1 MILSDSNDSVAATVK
16 QMAALTMVSN
26 QLTDIQQ
33 KNMKM
38 FPLVFFEGVKEARV
52 DYDLSRRHD
61 VDLDKDNNLT
71 VKAPLRNNF
80 VAYYLTLD
88 EKAQGESVDRRFKAL
103 EASVR
108 SLFWKDVTVE
118 VYFNDKIIYKSAKNG
133 K

>member
-1 MILSDSNDSVAATVK
+1 MSEANDDSVAATVK

-38 FPLVFFEGVKEARV
+38 FPLIFFEGVKEAKV
-52 DYDLSRRHD
+52 DFDLSRRHD
-61 VDLDKDNNLT
+61 VEVDKENNLT

-88 EKAQGESVDRRFKAL
+88 EKAQGENVDRRFKAL
-103 EASVR
+103 EVSVR
-108 SLFWKDVTVE
+108 SLFWKDLVVE
-118 VYFNDKIIYKSAKNG
+118 VYFNDKIMYKSVKNG